1 MSIILHPLQHGPEER
16 YAVSS
21 HPGYTH
27 TLQMACSAL
36 NTHDVWMVPWVW
48 PYPAPSIWCLPCLT
62 GIMVPFILWD
72 GMLHPL
78 MRPQYRYYTPSL
90 HGVHHAIRCADSPFM
105 ACHRVSISP
114 IA

>member
-1 MSIILHPLQHGPEER
+1 MLIAAIQGICIPSRWHVAHSTPMMYGWYHG
-16 YAVSS
+16 Y
-21 HPGYTH
+21 GH
-27 TLQMACSAL
+27 TL
-36 NTHDVWMVPWVW
+36 H
-48 PYPAPSIWCLPCLT
+48 PSIWCLPCLT